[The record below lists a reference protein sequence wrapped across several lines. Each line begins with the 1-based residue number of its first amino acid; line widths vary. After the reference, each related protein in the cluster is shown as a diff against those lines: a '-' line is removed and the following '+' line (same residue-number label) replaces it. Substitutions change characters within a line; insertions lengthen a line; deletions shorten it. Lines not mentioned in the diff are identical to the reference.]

1 MRSFVES
8 GAFCSMLWLF
18 KIQSTLFSLFNQGWT
33 KHHTSPDVTSF
44 YLGSCPYGSL
54 AVPSSSSKLSSND
67 GEPDGGSLQSSL
79 YDKFSAMTDT
89 NMSNAVK
96 MVVVQDHTKQPEGV
110 VNISANRELA
120 FQSLC
125 GLRPQKLLAWTQKNT
140 TAKQR
145 SYKNQEDYKSN
156 WNLRKTHH

>member
-1 MRSFVES
+1 MVHLQ
-8 GAFCSMLWLF
+8 C
-18 KIQSTLFSLFNQGWT
+18 
-33 KHHTSPDVTSF
+33 
-44 YLGSCPYGSL
+44 
-54 AVPSSSSKLSSND
+54 PSSSSKLSSND

-79 YDKFSAMTDT
+79 YDKFSAMADT

-110 VNISANRELA
+110 VNNSANRELA

-125 GLRPQKLLAWTQKNT
+125 GLRPQSCWHGHKNT

-145 SYKNQEDYKSN
+145 FYKNQQDYKSN
-156 WNLRKTHH
+156 